1 MKKDLKKPQ
10 KSSSHFQELI
20 EIMRI
25 LRSPKGC
32 PWDREQTLKSLKPYM
47 VEECYEVWEAID
59 TGDPALIK
67 EELGDLLFQIVFS
80 CQITKEKLGFDME
93 DVAKTVKEKMT
104 RRHPHVFGKTKVK
117 NSDEVLSNWELIKKQ
132 ERHAKAS
139 VLDGIPKH
147 LPALLKAHRTQAKA
161 SRVGFDWNKVEEMMD
176 KLEEEY
182 GELKE
187 AYREGNIEHVEE
199 EMGDLLFSIVNVARG
214 LKINPEDALHKT
226 IRKFTK
232 RFQYIEKKIS
242 ERGEKMEEKSLKE
255 LDKLW
260 DEAKS
265 KAGR

>member
-1 MKKDLKKPQ
+1 MKKTKK
-10 KSSSHFQELI
+10 SHFDELI
-20 EIMRI
+20 KIMRI
-25 LRSPKGC
+25 LRGPKGC
-32 PWDREQTLKSLKPYM
+32 PWDKEQTLKSLKPYM

-59 TGDPALIK
+59 KGNSSEIK
-67 EELGDLLFQIVFS
+67 EELGDLLFQVVF
-80 CQITKEKLGFDME
+80 CAQIACENLEFDIQ

-117 NSDEVLSNWELIKKQ
+117 DSTEVLSNWELIKKK
-132 ERHAKAS
+132 ERSENAS
-139 VLDGIPKH
+139 VLQGIPKH

-187 AYREGNIEHVEE
+187 AYREGNIEHIEE
-199 EMGDLLFSIVNVARG
+199 EMGDLLFSVVNVARG

-232 RFQYIEKKIS
+232 RFQYIEKKIAD
-242 ERGEKMEEKSLKE
+242 RGEKLEEKSLSE

-260 DEAKS
+260 NEAKS
-265 KAGR
+265 VLRLA